1 MLMEGVMKRA
11 ARILAVSVVG
21 FAGLA
26 AVAPATGHGIGFF
39 DHLFPARIALP
50 NGWQPEG
57 IVIGNGAHIYA
68 GSTATGA
75 VFRADLRTGRGV
87 VLVPPQTGRVA
98 VGLKLDHRTDLLFVA
113 GGATGSAYV
122 YDADNGAS
130 VAAIQLTTATE
141 TFVNDAVV
149 TRNAVYFTDS
159 FRAAL
164 YRVPLERD
172 GDLPD
177 PPAVE
182 EIPLGGDFMQVAG
195 QFNANGIESAF
206 DGRAL
211 IVVNSTLGT
220 LYRVDPTNGVTSLID
235 LGGGS
240 VVNGDGIL
248 LRGRTLFV
256 VQNQLNQ
263 VAVVDLDFGLTSGRV
278 VRTITDASFDVPTTI
293 DSFGRS
299 LYVVNAR
306 FSTPPTP
313 DTTYDIVRVP
323 IFGRR

>member
-11 ARILAVSVVG
+11 ARILAASVVG

-26 AVAPATGHGIGFF
+26 MVAPATGHGIGFF

-57 IVIGNGAHIYA
+57 IVIGNGTHIYA

-87 VLVPPQTGRVA
+87 VLVPPQPGRVA
-98 VGLKLDHRTDLLFVA
+98 VGLKLDQRTDLLFVA

-177 PPAVE
+177 APAVE
-182 EIPLGGDFMQVAG
+182 EIPLGG
-195 QFNANGIESAF
+195 
-206 DGRAL
+206 
-211 IVVNSTLGT
+211 
-220 LYRVDPTNGVTSLID
+220 
-235 LGGGS
+235 
-240 VVNGDGIL
+240 
-248 LRGRTLFV
+248 
-256 VQNQLNQ
+256 
-263 VAVVDLDFGLTSGRV
+263 
-278 VRTITDASFDVPTTI
+278 
-293 DSFGRS
+293 
-299 LYVVNAR
+299 
-306 FSTPPTP
+306 
-313 DTTYDIVRVP
+313 
-323 IFGRR
+323 RR